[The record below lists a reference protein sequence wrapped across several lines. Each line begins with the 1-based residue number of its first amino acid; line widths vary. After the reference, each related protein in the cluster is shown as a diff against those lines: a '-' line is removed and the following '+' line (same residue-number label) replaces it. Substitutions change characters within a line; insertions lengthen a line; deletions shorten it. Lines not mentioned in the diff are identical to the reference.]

1 MNQETNLVELIY
13 EFNAIVTAET
23 SNVNMMQ
30 DSAMRIADFFF
41 QKPKTN
47 AKFLIRKSSI
57 LRLFVDSF
65 REAKHFEIQQDL
77 IRIIY
82 QVTLAK
88 FGAKRLVENF
98 ATEAIFESI
107 TLFPNAI
114 PDTFTIHLV
123 ILAKLSEKD
132 AKFSTK
138 FCCFHLT
145 PSYLTF
151 SDL

>member
-1 MNQETNLVELIY
+1 MNQETNLVGLIY
-13 EFNAIVTAET
+13 VFNAIVTAET

-30 DSAMRIADFFF
+30 DSAVRIADFF

-57 LRLFVDSF
+57 LRLFVDRF

-88 FGAKRLVENF
+88 FGAN
-98 ATEAIFESI
+98 
-107 TLFPNAI
+107 
-114 PDTFTIHLV
+114 
-123 ILAKLSEKD
+123 
-132 AKFSTK
+132 
-138 FCCFHLT
+138 
-145 PSYLTF
+145 
-151 SDL
+151 DL